1 MEFSTVILTSAIA
14 GFSMLGF
21 MILFSRRP
29 FYIPYGLPRYAG
41 TFLAGLVLWIALLG
55 FTHALLPFTAA
66 ATPARGYTAAIPD
79 LICGF
84 LVLGCA
90 AWACYWV
97 SNFGQGFRIHMLLDL
112 AQQKTPVTLEQWMA
126 CFGDLGMEKFLK
138 DRLQSI
144 LIPWKIV
151 ELDGD
156 AVKLTPGLGRFLGA
170 GADFLTQVLNDT
182 RRMDGD

>member
-1 MEFSTVILTSAIA
+1 MEFSPVILTSAIA
-14 GFSMLGF
+14 GISMLGF

-55 FTHALLPFTAA
+55 LTQAVFPLTAA
-66 ATPARGYTAAIPD
+66 VIPD

-112 AQQKTPVTLEQWMA
+112 AQQKKPVTLEQWMA

-156 AVKLTPGLGRFLGA
+156 SVKLTPGLGKFLGA
-170 GADFLTQVLNDT
+170 GADFLTHWLNDT
-182 RRMDGD
+182 RRIDGA